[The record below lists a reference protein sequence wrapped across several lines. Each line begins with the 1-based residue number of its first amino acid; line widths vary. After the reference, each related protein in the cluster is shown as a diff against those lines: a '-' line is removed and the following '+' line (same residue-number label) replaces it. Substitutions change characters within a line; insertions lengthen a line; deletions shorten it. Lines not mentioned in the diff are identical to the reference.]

1 MQELKEALK
10 FSISLGMAIEK
21 ATADKKINIMDLP
34 YFFAPMMAA
43 QDAFAGF
50 DKIKEE
56 IKLLDNDKVNELKI
70 YIAEELDLESDK
82 MEQIIEKGLNLMV
95 DSFELMKLI
104 KA

>member
-34 YFFAPMMAA
+34 YFFSPIMAA
-43 QDAFAGF
+43 QDAFVGI

-56 IKLLDNDKVNELKI
+56 IQSLDNEKIAELKK
-70 YIAEELDLESDK
+70 YIQEELDLENDK
-82 MEQIIEKGLNLMV
+82 LEQIIEKGLNLMV
-95 DSFELMKLI
+95 EIFDLVKLI